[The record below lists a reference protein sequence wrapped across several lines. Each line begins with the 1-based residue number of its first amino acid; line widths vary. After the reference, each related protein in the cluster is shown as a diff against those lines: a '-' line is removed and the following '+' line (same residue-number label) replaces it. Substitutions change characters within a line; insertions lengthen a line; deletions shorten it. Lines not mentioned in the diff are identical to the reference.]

1 MVKGIITTFSV
12 TRDGYVTFN
21 AYIWDLPFFKPF
33 WRIWVSIIDKLTGK
47 DIITRGIIV
56 NQAKTCIGPLKCKC
70 YQFVPFC
77 IDYSQIKD
85 YFRVYANSV
94 YVGRGISENC
104 YIKITVVD
112 NTGDEKLTLRKSA
125 SLGCDCNV
133 WRGSGSITYY
143 PDREPK
149 SAALAWKLNTDREYY
164 TLTVDYTTVY
174 DCKAGDWNTR
184 PDGKA
189 WNHYPAQFEDFK
201 NGYMWG
207 RVRYNE
213 CGKSDRNGKYV
224 YWVQYKATLQFVKK
238 LPGFP
243 YKPVIATTVMFI
255 AAAAVLGA
263 LSATGVT
270 TWIPRRRVEE

>member
-21 AYIWDLPFFKPF
+21 AYIWDLPLFSGLWKVY
-33 WRIWVSIIDKLTGK
+33 VSIIDKSTGK
-47 DIITRGIIV
+47 DYITKGIRFAE
-56 NQAKTCIGPLKCKC
+56 AKWCLGPLKCHC
-70 YQFVPFC
+70 PGFSPFC
-77 IDYSQIKD
+77 IDYSDVKR
-85 YFRVYANSV
+85 YYRVYADNV
-94 YVGRGISENC
+94 YIGKGLNENC
-104 YIKITVVD
+104 YIKITVADGD
-112 NTGDEKLTLRKSA
+112 NVKLTLRKDA

-133 WRGSGSITYY
+133 WRGKGSITYY

-149 SAALAWKLNTDREYY
+149 SAALEWKLNTDREYY

-184 PDGKA
+184 PDGKV

-213 CGKSDRNGKYV
+213 CGKPDRNGKYV